1 LERIRKMKTGWKV
14 ILVSLAAAI
23 MLLAAQSPCRGAE
36 KDDAN
41 NVWVEDGPARPNMPL
56 ELTDEKVEQSMEWLE
71 ENNPQQAQK
80 LTQLRKDDPEKF
92 RQELRETSREQF
104 GKKVREHAGQKPP
117 REPLMGQEKGMWM
130 REREADHLKWLEKNY
145 PDDARKL
152 AELKKKN
159 PELYFKQL
167 MHSMRA
173 YGKIEEAE
181 KDNPQLA
188 EVLKSDL
195 QLRREQDKLL
205 GKIKDAATEKEKK
218 LLSEELEKTVSSRFD
233 FIVKRK
239 QIEYEMLLKRLEKLK
254 EDVKKSEST
263 VEKWKDQKFKNDAVK
278 SRIEELLSQSEKFQ
292 WD

>member
-1 LERIRKMKTGWKV
+1 MKTGWKV

-41 NVWVEDGPARPNMPL
+41 NVWVEDGPAEPNRPL
-56 ELTDEKVEQSMEWLE
+56 ELTDEKVVQSMEWLE

-92 RQELRETSREQF
+92 KQELRETIREQF
-104 GKKVREHAGQKPP
+104 GKKIREHAGQKPP
-117 REPLMGQEKGMWM
+117 RESQMGQEKGMWM

-152 AELKKKN
+152 GELKKKN

-167 MHSMRA
+167 MHSMRS

-195 QLRREQDKLL
+195 QLRKEQDKLL

-218 LLSEELEKTVSSRFD
+218 QLSGELEKVVSSRFD
-233 FIVKRK
+233 FVVKRK

-263 VEKWKDQKFKNDAVK
+263 VEKWKDQKFKKDAVK
-278 SRIEELLSQSEKFQ
+278 SRVGELLSQSEKFQ

>member
-1 LERIRKMKTGWKV
+1 MKTEKTGWKV
-14 ILVSLAAAI
+14 ILVPLAAAM

-36 KDDAN
+36 KDDVN
-41 NVWVEDGPARPNMPL
+41 NVWVEDAPARPNKPL
-56 ELTDEKVEQSMEWLE
+56 ELTDEKVEQ
-71 ENNPQQAQK
+71 
-80 LTQLRKDDPEKF
+80 
-92 RQELRETSREQF
+92 F
-104 GKKVREHAGQKPP
+104 GRKVREHAGQMSP
-117 REPLMGQEKGMWM
+117 REPLMGRKGMGMPMGPQMMEQGKGMWM
-130 REREADHLKWLEKNY
+130 QEREADHLKWLEKNY
-145 PDDARKL
+145 PDDAGKL
-152 AELKKKN
+152 AELKKNN

-167 MHSMRA
+167 MHSMRT
-173 YGKIEEAE
+173 YGKIEQAE

-218 LLSEELEKTVSSRFD
+218 QLSQELEKTVSSRFD

-239 QIEYEMLLKRLEKLK
+239 QIEYEMLLKRLENLK
-254 EDVKKSEST
+254 EDVKKSEAT

-278 SRIEELLSQSEKFQ
+278 SRIEELLSRSEKFQ

>member
-1 LERIRKMKTGWKV
+1 MERIRKMKTEKTGWKV
-14 ILVSLAAAI
+14 ILVSLAAAT
-23 MLLAAQSPCRGAE
+23 MLLAAQFPCRGAE

-41 NVWVEDGPARPNMPL
+41 NVWVEDAPARPNMPL
-56 ELTDEKVEQSMEWLE
+56 ELTDEKS
-71 ENNPQQAQK
+71 
-80 LTQLRKDDPEKF
+80 
-92 RQELRETSREQF
+92 EQF
-104 GKKVREHAGQKPP
+104 GKKVRERAGQKPP
-117 REPLMGQEKGMWM
+117 REPQMGQEKGMWM
-130 REREADHLKWLEKNY
+130 REREANHLKWLEKNY
-145 PDDARKL
+145 PDDAGKL

-167 MHSMRA
+167 MHSMRT

-218 LLSEELEKTVSSRFD
+218 QLSEELEKTVGSRFD

-254 EDVKKSEST
+254 EDVKKSEAT

-278 SRIEELLSQSEKFQ
+278 SRTEELLSRSEKFQ

>member
-1 LERIRKMKTGWKV
+1 MKTGWKV
-14 ILVSLAAAI
+14 ILVSFAAVI

-36 KDDAN
+36 KDDVN
-41 NVWVEDGPARPNMPL
+41 NIWVEDGPAGPNMPL
-56 ELTDEKVEQSMEWLE
+56 ELTDEKIEQSMKWLE

-92 RQELRETSREQF
+92 KQELREAIREQF
-104 GKKVREHAGQKPP
+104 GKKIREHAGQKSP
-117 REPLMGQEKGMWM
+117 RTLLIGQEKGMWV
-130 REREADHLKWLEKNY
+130 REKEAEHLKWLEKNY
-145 PDDARKL
+145 PDDAGKL

-167 MHSMRA
+167 MHSMRT
-173 YGKIEEAE
+173 YGKIEQAE

-218 LLSEELEKTVSSRFD
+218 QLSEELEKTVSSRFD

-254 EDVKKSEST
+254 EDVKTSEST

-278 SRIEELLSQSEKFQ
+278 SRVGELLSRSEKFQ